1 MGVKGLL
8 PGLQESVKASSVGY
22 FKGTR
27 VAIDA
32 SGWLHKGLYAAAED
46 YVDSGRSSAQRPHY
60 SVRRFWEPSY
70 ELAYHYRDLAS
81 ILTTCI
87 HDSC

>member
-8 PGLQESVKASSVGY
+8 PGLQESAKASSVGY

-46 YVDSGRSSAQRPHY
+46 YVDSGRLRDIIIQMISLLSLMHAKSSQAFLY
-60 SVRRFWEPSY
+60 
-70 ELAYHYRDLAS
+70 
-81 ILTTCI
+81 
-87 HDSC
+87 